1 MAVCRKPFDER
12 YAVLT
17 GGGEKNAEIELFLL
31 CAAKDILDRS
41 KKAKG
46 TVYFSAT
53 LGAVWTRA
61 GADARAGWTATPA

>member
-1 MAVCRKPFDER
+1 MRVRRPAQAFTLAAAWQYAASHFDER

-17 GGGEKNAEIELFLL
+17 SGGEKNAEIELFLL

-46 TVYFSAT
+46 NGLFFRDAC
-53 LGAVWTRA
+53 AV
-61 GADARAGWTATPA
+61 